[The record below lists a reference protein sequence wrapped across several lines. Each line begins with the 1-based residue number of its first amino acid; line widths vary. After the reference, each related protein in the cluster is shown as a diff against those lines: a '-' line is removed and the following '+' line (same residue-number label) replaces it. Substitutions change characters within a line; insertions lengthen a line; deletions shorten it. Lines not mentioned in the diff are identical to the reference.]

1 MDIATILSPQELL
14 AVHRFQEA
22 VRAICGTTGWEIRLF
37 GSRARGEGN
46 EDSDV
51 DLLVL
56 LDRYDE
62 KVKIKIWDA
71 ADAVFSATDIL
82 LAPQVLSR
90 ERFDNLRRR
99 ERLIAQ
105 EIERDGIRL

>member
-14 AVHRFQEA
+14 AVQRFQEA
-22 VRAICGTTGWEIRLF
+22 VRAICGAGGWEIRLF

-46 EDSDV
+46 EDSDL
-51 DLLVL
+51 DLLIL

-62 KVKIKIWDA
+62 KIKIKIWDA
-71 ADAVFSATDIL
+71 AEAVFSATDIL
-82 LAPQVLSR
+82 LSPQVLSR
-90 ERFDNLRRR
+90 QRFDDLKRR

-105 EIERDGIRL
+105 EIERDGIRV

>member
-1 MDIATILSPQELL
+1 MELSEALSPQELL
-14 AVHRFQEA
+14 AVQRFREV
-22 VRAICGTTGWEIRLF
+22 VRAICGATGWEMRLF

-46 EDSDV
+46 EDSDL

-71 ADAVFSATDIL
+71 ADAVFSTTDIL
-82 LAPQVLSR
+82 LSPQVLSR
-90 ERFDNLRRR
+90 QRFDDLKRR

>member
-1 MDIATILSPQELL
+1 MELGAVLSPQELL
-14 AVHRFQEA
+14 AVQRFQET
-22 VRAICGTTGWEIRLF
+22 VRTICGPTGWEIRLF

-46 EDSDV
+46 EDSDL

-62 KVKIKIWDA
+62 EIKIQIWDA

-82 LAPQVLSR
+82 LSPQVLSR
-90 ERFDNLRRR
+90 RHFDDLKRR

-105 EIERDGIRL
+105 EIERDGILI